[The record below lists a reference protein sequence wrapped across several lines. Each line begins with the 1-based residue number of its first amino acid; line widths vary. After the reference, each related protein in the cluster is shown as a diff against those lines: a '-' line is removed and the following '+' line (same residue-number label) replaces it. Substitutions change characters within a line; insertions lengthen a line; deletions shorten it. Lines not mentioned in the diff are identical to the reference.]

1 MSLLVAWI
9 DKKVTLVTND
19 GRNVIGVLRGFDQMC
34 NVVLEHTV
42 ERIFSEDAGAE
53 EVPLGLFVVKGDN
66 LYGEALARGRDWKS
80 QSILLRGG
88 GERATDLL
96 FSSSFS
102 RFVSG

>member
-66 LYGEALARGRDWKS
+66 LAIIGEVDPEVDAETKWTEIKGAPIGPV
-80 QSILLRGG
+80 IH
-88 GERATDLL
+88 
-96 FSSSFS
+96 
-102 RFVSG
+102 